1 MSSRGMSRVTERWRP
16 RIGRGVEME
25 VAVRTSAACW
35 TVQAS
40 MRSSMGAM
48 GGRGFAWGFAVVG
61 GRVVASMVVAAMRGA
76 VGWVGGGVDGV

>member
-1 MSSRGMSRVTERWRP
+1 MSRVTERWRP
-16 RIGRGVEME
+16 RIGRGVLPEIE

-48 GGRGFAWGFAVVG
+48 GRGVACGFAVV
-61 GRVVASMVVAAMRGA
+61 VVASMIAAVMRGA
-76 VGWVGGGVDGV
+76 VGGGVDGV

>member
-1 MSSRGMSRVTERWRP
+1 MSRVTAAVERP
-16 RIGRGVEME
+16 RVGKGVERE

-48 GGRGFAWGFAVVG
+48 GRGVAWGFAVV
-61 GRVVASMVVAAMRGA
+61 VVASMIVAVMRGA
-76 VGWVGGGVDGV
+76 VGGGVDGV